1 MNKEKSNRIR
11 TKPSKF
17 GWRIYDGSQKVQ
29 VTEVEVYVCP
39 VCKETSKLVQRQ
51 APGFKNILSICQHGH
66 TCEIVKTVYEKY
78 KVGDRIRSYESTLGK
93 NSVVRLDSY
102 SESVIEKSY
111 PGLIDWMFDFRIDRC
126 VGNGKEITAPAW
138 VIGHLSVGRSHHDK
152 SVVLVKKQYLMGPGR
167 NWITFYDKGEKHD
180 QKRRQN

>member
-1 MNKEKSNRIR
+1 MNKEKSER
-11 TKPSKF
+11 TPKF
-17 GWRIYDGSQKVQ
+17 GWHIHGNPVKVS
-29 VTEVEVYVCP
+29 EIGVYVCP
-39 VCKETSKLVQRQ
+39 VCKETSKLVHRQ

-78 KVGDRIRSYESTLGK
+78 KVGDRIRSYESTFGK

-102 SESVIEKSY
+102 SEGVIEKSY

-138 VIGHLSVGRSHHDK
+138 IIGHLSVGRSHHDK
-152 SVVLVKKQYLMGPGR
+152 SVVLVKKAIPVV
-167 NWITFYDKGEKHD
+167 TFTQEKLE
-180 QKRRQN
+180 NIL